1 MALRRVGPVRDRRQ
15 RSTDRTRHWG
25 RPRQGPTVEAPA
37 PCSLDG
43 NVATVQLFGPCTHG
57 RIGIAALLDAYQGS
71 GGVYDDPAG
80 DTLRIDVAVALVR
93 ALGLGS
99 EAQAMAGQDV
109 TATYQGETVVVEDN
123 DLIPSALRGYVQ
135 IALDWQVL
143 QAFFSF
149 EQGPFYFQ
157 PRLVARVE
165 PNDTLT
171 RAFMAFALDH
181 FRQHFVSGN

>member
-1 MALRRVGPVRDRRQ
+1 
-15 RSTDRTRHWG
+15 
-25 RPRQGPTVEAPA
+25 
-37 PCSLDG
+37 
-43 NVATVQLFGPCTHG
+43 
-57 RIGIAALLDAYQGS
+57 
-71 GGVYDDPAG
+71 
-80 DTLRIDVAVALVR
+80 
-93 ALGLGS
+93 
-99 EAQAMAGQDV
+99 MAGQDV